1 MYGNK
6 LETNRAF
13 SFRGE
18 LLQFYAA
25 ARLYWPLIVSI
36 GLFFG
41 WLLSFPMRG
50 PLFYGLIGGRDV
62 SPTSITTLALAGL
75 VSGFIIAGLTGYYHR
90 RGLAWLSLGSVPCA
104 AISWLITGS
113 RDEFWPFSFL
123 VLGLFAGMAIIGWAY
138 TFAASVPARQRGH
151 VFSLAAA
158 LSNIVL
164 YLVILFL
171 NEGIDHVILLRACG
185 ILGLGMIVLVLAKRD
200 AAPEVQPAVTPP
212 GITGK
217 ESFRAFQLLPFIFAI
232 NAVGGLMYALVENL
246 SSPPSGT
253 IGYYSLVPYIVFL
266 FLAGFL
272 ADRLGRRINAI
283 LGAIAVGVG
292 FMCLGIFTGELQF
305 FFVQTFLVGGY
316 AFIDVFI
323 WVIGADLARGR
334 NVTLVYTILF
344 ATNILAILTG
354 VLLAEQIGEA
364 ASGSEVLGVSMA
376 GLFSLVSL
384 LFIIRFREN
393 YHYRLQLKS
402 RAQAF
407 EDMVTAIKLTPR
419 ETSVA
424 KLLLDGADTREILKE
439 LVIAPDTLKSH
450 LRNIYRKA
458 GVKNRL
464 EFTMAVLNNVSG
476 PDAGAEELK
485 TANQ

>member
-1 MYGNK
+1 
-6 LETNRAF
+6 
-13 SFRGE
+13 
-18 LLQFYAA
+18 
-25 ARLYWPLIVSI
+25 
-36 GLFFG
+36 
-41 WLLSFPMRG
+41 
-50 PLFYGLIGGRDV
+50 
-62 SPTSITTLALAGL
+62 
-75 VSGFIIAGLTGYYHR
+75 
-90 RGLAWLSLGSVPCA
+90 
-104 AISWLITGS
+104 
-113 RDEFWPFSFL
+113 
-123 VLGLFAGMAIIGWAY
+123 
-138 TFAASVPARQRGH
+138 
-151 VFSLAAA
+151 
-158 LSNIVL
+158 
-164 YLVILFL
+164 
-171 NEGIDHVILLRACG
+171 
-185 ILGLGMIVLVLAKRD
+185 
-200 AAPEVQPAVTPP
+200 VQPAVTPP

-476 PDAGAEELK
+476 PDVGTEES
-485 TANQ
+485 